1 MVVKMATFGVKR
13 AIDDNIVTELYV
25 YCARLRVSS
34 LKG

>member
-13 AIDDNIVTELYV
+13 AIEDNIVTEL